1 MKEVFF
7 YPYESIKN
15 IFSQIQ
21 TEIMQKKRCFAVSVF
36 FVTIVLLTKGRDER
50 PSLKVKQIYNH

>member
-50 PSLKVKQIYNH
+50 SLPES